1 MQFGNGCM
9 SNGLREVSP
18 RLSPSL
24 RRADCEDPMH
34 AARSAFNEITHM
46 VLSFW
51 IARVDGVLLRQFG
64 PPNRVVAVKAYS
76 ASLFLGGVASVPSP
90 S

>member
-1 MQFGNGCM
+1 M

-34 AARSAFNEITHM
+34 AARSAFNDNEITHM

-76 ASLFLGGVASVPSP
+76 ASLFLGGIATVPSP